1 MDDHDAL
8 LDRPREVRDDDRL
21 DVDAVTTWL
30 ADHVD
35 GLQGRPEVRQF
46 PGGASN
52 LTYELRWPGRTLIL
66 RRPPFGHKAKSA
78 HDMGRE
84 VRVLTALAGHYPVPS
99 VVAWCGDES
108 VADGEFYVM
117 EKLSG
122 VILRQELPKGLG
134 LDAAG
139 TRRLCDAVLEQL
151 VALHS
156 LDVEAA
162 DLVHLG
168 KGSGYVQRQIEGW
181 SRRYRGA
188 LTPGAAD
195 GEEVMAWLAEHLPE
209 QRGVAMIHGDFRFDN
224 VVLDPADPTKVLGVL
239 DWEMATL
246 GDPLMDVGNSLAYWV
261 QADDDPVFQMMR
273 RQPTHAPGMRTRA
286 EVWDFYQQRMGVDV
300 GDTLFYEVYGLFR
313 LQVILQQ
320 IWFRVHHGQSSN
332 PAFASFGEVAK
343 YLDGRCRA
351 MLSARA

>member
-1 MDDHDAL
+1 MNDL
-8 LDRPREVRDDDRL
+8 IDRPRAVRDDDRL
-21 DVDAVTTWL
+21 DVAAVTAWL
-30 ADHVD
+30 QDHVD
-35 GLQGRPEVRQF
+35 GLTGTPEVHQF

-52 LTYELRWPGRTLIL
+52 LTYQLTWPDRILIL

-84 VRVLTALAGHYPVPS
+84 VRVLTALAGHYPVPA
-99 VVAWCGDES
+99 VVGWCGDEA
-108 VADGEFYVM
+108 VAGGEFYVM

-122 VILRQELPKGLG
+122 IILRDKLPKALG

-139 TRRLCDAVLEQL
+139 TRGLCDAVLDQL

-156 LDVEAA
+156 LDIEAC
-162 DLVHLG
+162 DLGHLG
-168 KGSGYVQRQIEGW
+168 KGTGYVQRQIEGW
-181 SRRYRGA
+181 SRRYRAA

-195 GEEVMAWLAEHLPE
+195 GEAVMAWLAEHMPE
-209 QRGVAMIHGDFRFDN
+209 QSATTVLHGDFRFDN
-224 VVLDPADPTKVLGVL
+224 VVLDPDDVTRVIGVL

-261 QADDDPVFQMMR
+261 QADDEPVMQMMR

-286 EVWDFYQQRMGVDV
+286 EVWDFYQDKTGRQVDNP
-300 GDTLFYEVYGLFR
+300 LYYEVYGLFR
-313 LQVILQQ
+313 LMGILQQ
-320 IWFRVHHGQSSN
+320 IFYRVHHGQSSN

-343 YLDGRCRA
+343 YLDARCQRLIEA
-351 MLSARA
+351 G